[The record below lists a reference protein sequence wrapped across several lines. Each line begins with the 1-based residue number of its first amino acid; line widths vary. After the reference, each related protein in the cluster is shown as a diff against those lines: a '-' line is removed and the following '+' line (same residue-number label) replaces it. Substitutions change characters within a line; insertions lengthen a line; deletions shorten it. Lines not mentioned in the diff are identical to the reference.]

1 MYKFQDPYFFL
12 LIPLIIYLFFR
23 KNKSSTLTVPSINNI
38 KSYAFK
44 SKKYL
49 IGKYLIFISCSV
61 MVVGLARPQI
71 VSEHKIKKEGIDIVV
86 ALDLSKSMLQEDFN
100 PNRLEKSK
108 ELLSQFISKRTDDRI
123 GLVIFGGDAY
133 TKIPLT
139 FDTNMLKDVIDKIN
153 VNDITSNNQTAIGM
167 GVGVAINRLKDSNSK
182 SKVII
187 LMTDGEN
194 NSGELS
200 PMDATKLA
208 KNFGI
213 KIYTIGIGS
222 YERNVP
228 WFGDVRKIK
237 NNELD
242 ENLLNAMAKET
253 NGQYFRASDE
263 KSFANI
269 FDEINKLEKTEVEK
283 QEFLQREELYFNFV
297 KTSLLFLI
305 VGIFLEF
312 LIFIRIP

>member
-23 KNKSSTLTVPSINNI
+23 KNKNSTLTVPSINNI

-49 IGKYLIFISCSV
+49 IGKYLIFISCLL

-139 FDTNMLKDVIDKIN
+139 FDTNMLKDVIEKIN

-228 WFGDVRKIK
+228 WFGGVRKIK

>member
-1 MYKFQDPYFFL
+1 MYKFQDPYFFI
-12 LIPLIIYLFFR
+12 LIPLVIYLFFR
-23 KNKSSTLTVPSINNI
+23 KNKSSALTVPSINNI
-38 KSYAFK
+38 KSFAFK

-49 IGKYLIFISCSV
+49 IGKYLIFISCLL
-61 MVVGLARPQI
+61 MIVGLTRPQI
-71 VSEHKIKKEGIDIVV
+71 VSEHKVKKEGIDIVV

-108 ELLSQFISKRTDDRI
+108 ELLSQFISKRPDDRI

-139 FDTNMLKDVIDKIN
+139 FDSNMLKEVIEKID

-222 YERNVP
+222 YERNIP
-228 WFGDVRKIK
+228 WFGGVRKIK

-297 KTSLLFLI
+297 KTSLLFLV

-312 LIFIRIP
+312 LIFVRIP

>member
-12 LIPLIIYLFFR
+12 LIPLIVYLFFR
-23 KNKSSTLTVPSINNI
+23 KNKNSTLTVPSINNI

-49 IGKYLIFISCSV
+49 IGKYLIFISCLL

-139 FDTNMLKDVIDKIN
+139 FDTNMLKDVIEKID

-222 YERNVP
+222 YERNIP
-228 WFGDVRKIK
+228 WFGGVRKIK